1 MIRTFRMKA
10 DHISA
15 GFREIRHD
23 TVDRPHHQMHVD
35 RDIRMRTQCL
45 TDHGADCQVRDV
57 MVVHHVEVDPVRS
70 SGDYIT
76 DLFAENGEVGGQNTG
91 GQAKLRHD
99 VGRLRAENAFYSV
112 TTLLTADRMAYVPS
126 SSLQRAFRAFA
137 KGLAAS
143 RVLLRA
149 PAASSR
155 MRHLTFTQIRA
166 TRAGPLS
173 LRGRGSNPR
182 STFLNW
188 KSDEPV

>member
-76 DLFAENGEVGGQNTG
+76 DLFAENGEVGGQDTG

-99 VGRLRAENAFYSV
+99 VGRLRAEIAFYSV
-112 TTLLTADRMAYVPS
+112 MTFLTADRMAYVSSRVPS
-126 SSLQRAFRAFA
+126 RGLPQAFRVYD
-137 KGLAAS
+137 KDLAHGG
-143 RVLLRA
+143 VLLRA

-155 MRHLTFTQIRA
+155 MRHL
-166 TRAGPLS
+166 
-173 LRGRGSNPR
+173 R
-182 STFLNW
+182 SR
-188 KSDEPV
+188 K